1 MTLFWHKIFLLI
13 YSDKDLFHQHK
24 IAAMMAWIKVYV
36 FILPMDVIIHL
47 CSAFNNTVINE
58 T

>member
-36 FILPMDVIIHL
+36 HTFADGCYHSFMFLIQ
-47 CSAFNNTVINE
+47 
-58 T
+58 